1 MDIGLFR
8 GVLTV
13 ILFLAF
19 IGMWIWA
26 WSSKRH
32 SDFEQ
37 AANLPLEDEP
47 PMVENTVGRQEE
59 QDHD

>member
-1 MDIGLFR
+1 MDMGLFR

-13 ILFLAF
+13 ILFVAF

-26 WSSKRH
+26 WSSKRR

-37 AANLPLEDEP
+37 AANLPLQDEP
-47 PMVENTVGRQEE
+47 PGMGHADGGQEE